1 MNALRQILTAT
12 QLAIDSIR
20 AHKLRSFLT
29 VLGVVVGVASVVV
42 VGAAI
47 DGLGV
52 YTEQLTAK
60 SFGSDSFLV
69 AQIAS
74 LGRLTRREL
83 AEKQR
88 RNKRIFPDDLSFL
101 RDQTGDQILYSP
113 YQIKV
118 DDVRAGD
125 QLYEA
130 ANILGVSSTLPQMRD
145 IPLQDG
151 RFFTDTEERLRTP
164 VAVIGQD
171 IRDQLF
177 PSLNPIGKTIRVAG
191 KNFTV
196 IGLLEKQGSSFGRSL
211 DNPVYIPATVFW
223 GLYGSENGFAIFGK
237 ARPGSGLNMDDALD
251 VTRVALR
258 SRFHTPPG
266 EPDNFDTLTPDSV
279 RSFIDQVLGVIAA
292 VVVPVTSVSLV
303 VGGIVIMNI
312 MLVSVTERT
321 REIGIR
327 KSLGARHAEIMLQ
340 FLTESVILS
349 LMGGLLGLGAG
360 VLLSQLMTVL
370 FGATAKVTATYV
382 LLAIF
387 VSTAVGVVS
396 GIYPASRAAK
406 LDPIAALRAE
416 T

>member
-1 MNALRQILTAT
+1 LLTAT
-12 QLAIDSIR
+12 RLAIDSIR
-20 AHKLRSFLT
+20 VHKLRSFLT

-52 YTEQLTAK
+52 YAERLTAK

-69 AQIAS
+69 AQVAS
-74 LGRLTRREL
+74 VGRLTRRQY

-88 RNKRIFPDDLSFL
+88 TNKRIFPEDVAYL
-101 RDQTGDQILYSP
+101 RSATGEQIIYSP
-113 YQIKV
+113 YQQRTEDI
-118 DDVRAGD
+118 RSGD
-125 QLYEA
+125 KLYEA
-130 ANILGVSSTLPQMRD
+130 GTVIGVSSTLPDIRD
-145 IPLQDG
+145 VPVEDG
-151 RFFTDTEERLRTP
+151 RFFTDTEERMRVP

-171 IRDQLF
+171 IRDELF

-191 KNFTV
+191 KEFTV

-211 DNPVYIPATVFW
+211 DNPVYIPATVYW
-223 GLYGSENGFAIFGK
+223 ELYGTQNGMALFGK
-237 ARPGSGLNMDDALD
+237 GRPASGLGMDAALD
-251 VTRVALR
+251 VMRTALR
-258 SRFHTPPG
+258 SRFHAQPG
-266 EPDNFDTLTPDSV
+266 KPDNFDTLTPDSV
-279 RSFIDQVLGVIAA
+279 RSFIDQMLSVIAA
-292 VVVPVTSVSLV
+292 IVVPVTSVSLV

-327 KSLGARHAEIMLQ
+327 KSLGARHNEIMLQ

-349 LMGGLLGLGAG
+349 LLGGLIGVSVG
-360 VLLSQLMTVL
+360 VLISTLLTVL

-387 VSTAVGVVS
+387 VSTTVGVVS
-396 GIYPASRAAK
+396 GLYPARRAARM
-406 LDPIAALRAE
+406 DPITALRAE